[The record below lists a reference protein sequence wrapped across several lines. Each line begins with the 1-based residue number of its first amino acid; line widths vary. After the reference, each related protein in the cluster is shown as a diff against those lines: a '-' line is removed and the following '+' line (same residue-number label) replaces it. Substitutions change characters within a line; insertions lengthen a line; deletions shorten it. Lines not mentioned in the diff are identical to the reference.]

1 MSHSDPMRF
10 HWMPLSIVIVSNI
23 TCQYYRNELILQNK
37 FLLPLRRITPKRQ
50 VYTMIPKRD
59 MNELLF
65 QMDHKENKQPIKAV
79 SRWQKRPKLRP
90 LLQANS
96 SGGAKMPAVVPS
108 HE

>member
-1 MSHSDPMRF
+1 
-10 HWMPLSIVIVSNI
+10 
-23 TCQYYRNELILQNK
+23 
-37 FLLPLRRITPKRQ
+37 
-50 VYTMIPKRD
+50 MIPKRD